1 MGVPTGTQFLPP
13 TGDINAPIPIPSDYG
28 SFAEPMSFTEGGE
41 KLSWGTPTSPVIKNI
56 SGDVPGQY
64 VEDIADP
71 NLLVKT
77 VRGKNSMAD
86 AAIRNYRSSTMY
98 QIDHIMPLNLG
109 GADTLANR
117 QYLTYDQNDAK
128 TKAQS
133 IPYTLY
139 AYGDISLPEA
149 RAMAMRWKDR
159 DLTDIP
165 QPNEV
170 GLVSDVSG
178 KSGIEIAREVAERWK
193 QPKKET
199 LKEKIGKIPEMAKD
213 FGEGWL
219 PDPVREFVKGV
230 ASGLS

>member
-1 MGVPTGTQFLPP
+1 MANIPQNDTYQNASGTQVSSGGFNYSPKTTYRNIGSKLPSSSFNYSPKTSYQNLGKFPAAPTPAPGSFEEYQAKQAGILQYGNLLNNGMGVPTGTQFLPP

-133 IPYTLY
+133 IP
-139 AYGDISLPEA
+139 
-149 RAMAMRWKDR
+149 
-159 DLTDIP
+159 
-165 QPNEV
+165 
-170 GLVSDVSG
+170 
-178 KSGIEIAREVAERWK
+178 
-193 QPKKET
+193 
-199 LKEKIGKIPEMAKD
+199 
-213 FGEGWL
+213 
-219 PDPVREFVKGV
+219 
-230 ASGLS
+230 LS